1 MNEVLFSAKRDSL
14 IGREGEREREKVNEW
29 MDERVVNENL
39 MCNQTI

>member
-1 MNEVLFSAKRDSL
+1 MNEVLFLAKRDL
-14 IGREGEREREKVNEW
+14 TEREREREKVNEW